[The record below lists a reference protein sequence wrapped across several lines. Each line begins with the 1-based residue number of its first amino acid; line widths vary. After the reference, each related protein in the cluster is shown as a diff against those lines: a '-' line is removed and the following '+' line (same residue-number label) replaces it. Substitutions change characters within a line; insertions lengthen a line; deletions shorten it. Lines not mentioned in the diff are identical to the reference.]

1 MACQCRRNLPRQQD
15 AYVEDINEEG
25 ALAKSKRAYLT
36 QRDLAIRSRI
46 VYYSLTPNPGLKPHL
61 KSLPEWKK
69 EGLRLNIFLLEEAAN
84 MCGLN
89 GQRLSRWYAV
99 SKWAK
104 ENNSPLSLEEFQWI
118 VERYAQADRD
128 TENIRSLVEENLKK
142 NGRRL
147 KFDLN
152 ISNNYRLIN
161 SKYKPR
167 CKSKKKIP
175 YCPCVGL
182 VNPVV
187 YKVMNRAEE
196 MLKKNMTLI
205 PIMPGTKKFWQI

>member
-15 AYVEDINEEG
+15 VYEDDGNEEG
-25 ALAKSKRAYLT
+25 ALAKSKRTYLT
-36 QRDLAIRSRI
+36 HTDLAIRSRM
-46 VYYSLTPNPGLKPHL
+46 VYYSLVPNHGLKSHL

-89 GQRLSRWYAV
+89 GQRLSRWYSV

-104 ENNSPLSLEEFQWI
+104 KNNSPLSLEEFQWI
-118 VERYAQADRD
+118 VERYARVDRD

-142 NGRRL
+142 NGGRL

-152 ISNNYRLIN
+152 DSNNYRLIN
-161 SKYKPR
+161 PKYKQK
-167 CKSKKKIP
+167 CESNKKIT

-182 VNPVV
+182 VNPMV
-187 YKVMNRAEE
+187 YKVMDRAEQ

-205 PIMPGTKKFWQI
+205 LTKAETRKFWQI

>member
-15 AYVEDINEEG
+15 VFVNDCNEEG

-36 QRDLAIRSRI
+36 HADMAIRSRK
-46 VYYSLTPNPGLKPHL
+46 VYHSLVPNPGLKFDL
-61 KSLPEWKK
+61 ESLPEWKK
-69 EGLRLNIFLLEEAAN
+69 EGLRLSIFLLEEAAN

-89 GQRLSRWYAV
+89 GQRLARWYSV

-118 VERYAQADRD
+118 VERYAQVDRD
-128 TENIRSLVEENLKK
+128 TENIRSLVEEHLKI

-152 ISNNYRLIN
+152 SSNNF
-161 SKYKPR
+161 
-167 CKSKKKIP
+167 KKINPNYKNKCKAKTKKP

-182 VNPVV
+182 VDPMVH
-187 YKVMNRAEE
+187 KIMDRAER
-196 MLKKNMTLI
+196 MLKKNISGIT
-205 PIMPGTKKFWQI
+205 TKPETSKFCQI